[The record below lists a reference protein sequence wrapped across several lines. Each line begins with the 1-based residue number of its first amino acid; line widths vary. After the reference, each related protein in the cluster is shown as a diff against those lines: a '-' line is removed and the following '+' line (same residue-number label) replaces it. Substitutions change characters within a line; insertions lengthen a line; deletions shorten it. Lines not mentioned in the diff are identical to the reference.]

1 LDPWIEGIRPEVAE
15 QLEIFLKYEGYI
27 LRQRGQVE
35 RMARLE
41 ERKIPPGFDF
51 QNLEGLSWE
60 ARQKLGEVRPSSLG
74 QAMRIP
80 GVTPAAI
87 SLLLIHLERAR
98 RETIGG

>member
-1 LDPWIEGIRPEVAE
+1 
-15 QLEIFLKYEGYI
+15 LEIFLKYEGYI